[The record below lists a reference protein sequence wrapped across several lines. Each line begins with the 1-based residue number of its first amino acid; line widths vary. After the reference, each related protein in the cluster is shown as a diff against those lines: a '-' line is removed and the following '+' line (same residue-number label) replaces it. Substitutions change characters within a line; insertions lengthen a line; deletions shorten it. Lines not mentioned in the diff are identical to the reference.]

1 VDVCG
6 LAKQSQANATKELDV
21 TDIEQIAGRYAPAI
35 LSIVRIVTALL
46 LLQHGLS
53 KFFGFPMAM
62 NTPPMF
68 SLYWFA
74 GALELV
80 FGVLL
85 LIGLWTPLAAFIL
98 SGELAFAYFIGHAPR
113 GFFPLTNNGEAA
125 VLFCFIFLY
134 LAFAGGGPFSVDALR
149 RGRT

>member
-1 VDVCG
+1 M
-6 LAKQSQANATKELDV
+6 S
-21 TDIEQIAGRYAPAI
+21 IEQTASRFAPVI
-35 LSIVRIVTALL
+35 LSIVRIMVALL

-53 KFFGFPMAM
+53 KFFAFPMAM
-62 NTPPMF
+62 KAPALF

-85 LIGLWTPLAAFIL
+85 LIGLWSRLAAFIL

-113 GFFPLTNNGEAA
+113 GFYPLTNGGEAA

-134 LAFAGGGPFSVDALR
+134 LAFAGPGPLSLDAM
-149 RGRT
+149 RGRR

>member
-1 VDVCG
+1 V
-6 LAKQSQANATKELDV
+6 N
-21 TDIEQIAGRYAPAI
+21 IEQTASRFAPYI
-35 LSIVRIVTALL
+35 LSIVRIMVALL

-62 NTPPMF
+62 KPPGMF

-80 FGVLL
+80 FGGLL
-85 LIGLWTPLAAFIL
+85 LIGLWSRCAAFIL

-113 GFFPLTNNGEAA
+113 GFFPLTNNGESA

-134 LAFAGGGPFSVDALR
+134 LAFAGPGPLSLDAWR
-149 RGRT
+149 RKA